1 MKGRGSVTSAIVVI
15 PEDRYGGTVQ
25 FESGM
30 SEDCAKRVRDRR
42 PVARTEARSRIHHLQ
57 KKRGVCA
64 NAMACPTSGK
74 ARTEEASSVSRR
86 PVPFVFRKL
95 LRRRRGIR
103 LGLPEEPLVLRT
115 ERGRSGA
122 RDEHFG
128 HAPRTTGR
136 HEEPGVRV
144 DIGGHDVRRHGK
156 TFREELRGKRS

>member
-1 MKGRGSVTSAIVVI
+1 MRESGIWTEMSFRLWVRAPRMRTTGAGRGCDFIEPVNL
-15 PEDRYGGTVQ
+15 PEN
-25 FESGM
+25 
-30 SEDCAKRVRDRR
+30 A
-42 PVARTEARSRIHHLQ
+42 PVLF
-57 KKRGVCA
+57 
-64 NAMACPTSGK
+64 
-74 ARTEEASSVSRR
+74 RR
-86 PVPFVFRKL
+86 PVPFIFRKL

-144 DIGGHDVRRHGK
+144 DVGGHDVRRHGK
-156 TFREELRGKRS
+156 TFREELWRKRSRILVEDRNSRLGAGQAQLPVVVVAD